1 MTNKSTAVFGTVF
14 SERMTVA
21 KYAEGTWGNPQTVP
35 YEDLKLSPAAHVLH
49 YASTCFEGLKAH
61 KHENGD
67 VRIFRLDR
75 HVMRLL
81 ASAEALS
88 MPAPSA
94 ELLTQLIQDAVNVA
108 DEIPVTPGALYIRP
122 TMLGVTPNIG
132 SAAAPPDDVLLYVI
146 TSPVGDYFGGKDV
159 TLRILIN
166 DTQPRSTP
174 QLGFAKTG
182 GNYAAAMGP
191 IQAAKRQFNADQVL
205 FCPDGDVQE
214 TGAAN
219 FLLIR
224 DGHILTKPLDPS
236 FLHGVTRDSLL
247 TIAKQMGYQVEE
259 RNFKVSEL
267 LEWAKTGEA
276 ALSGTAAI
284 LSSVGTLIYDGI
296 EHRVG
301 DGGVGTNTAKLR
313 KALVDV
319 QAGRVPDKHNWLTAP

>member
-1 MTNKSTAVFGTVF
+1 
-14 SERMTVA
+14 MTVSQYSDGA
-21 KYAEGTWGNPQTVP
+21 WGPAQTVP
-35 YEDLKLSPAAHVLH
+35 YADLKLSPAAHVLH

-61 KHENGD
+61 KHENGE

-75 HVMRLL
+75 HVARMQ
-81 ASAEALS
+81 ASARALS
-88 MPAPSA
+88 MPVPSE
-94 ELLTQLIQDAVNVA
+94 ELLTQLIREAVKQA

-122 TMLGVTPNIG
+122 TMLGTTPNIG

-159 TLRILIN
+159 SLRILVN

-191 IQAAKRQFNADQVL
+191 IQEAKRQFKADQVL

-219 FLLIR
+219 FLLVR

-236 FLHGVTRDSLL
+236 FLHGVTRDSVL
-247 TIAKQMGYQVEE
+247 TIAKDLGYEVEE

-267 LEWAKTGEA
+267 LEWVSTGEA

-284 LSSVGTLIYDGI
+284 LSSVGTLIYEGYRI
-296 EHRVG
+296 SGGERWRWREHR
-301 DGGVGTNTAKLR
+301 
-313 KALVDV
+313 KA
-319 QAGRVPDKHNWLTAP
+319 